1 VKRELV
7 EKDHQELSVR
17 RQCEILAFNRSSL
30 YYKPTGLSEEDRNI
44 LEEMDRIY
52 LDFPYYGSRRMS
64 RALKRRGYD
73 VGRHK
78 TRHLMRILGVEA
90 IYPRKRLSIP
100 DQEHQIYPYLL
111 RDVTIDRPNIAWAA
125 DITYI
130 RLKHGFVYLV
140 AVMDLYSRYI
150 VSWEISTSLE
160 PAFCGAALKAALGKG
175 RPEYFNTDQGSQFT
189 SKEFTS
195 ILKEEKIRIS
205 MDGKGCVID
214 NIFIERFWRTLKYE
228 EVYAKC
234 YESVAD
240 CKRSLGEYIERYNRE
255 RLHQSLKEYDTP
267 FEAYRQMKMAVAC

>member
-7 EKDHQELSVR
+7 EKEHQELSVR
-17 RQCEILAFNRSSL
+17 HQCEILDFNRSSL
-30 YYKPTGLSEEDRNI
+30 YYKRIGLSEEDRNI

-73 VGRHK
+73 LGRHK

-160 PAFCGAALKAALGKG
+160 SAFCGAALKAALGKG

-205 MDGKGCVID
+205 MDGKGRVID

-240 CKRSLGEYIERYNRE
+240 CKRNLGEYIERYNRE